1 MNFSSATANK
11 HMFFFSFFCLDLLW
25 AAYIDLDYSGGKG
38 GEYQFYDRHEQKWD
52 TTLCKAANG
61 RCAKMDCHL
70 KSTRWKIL
78 AFFKEPNYQT
88 WMEQLFN
95 HQGVCLWNNNEYNL
109 MQNYG

>member
-1 MNFSSATANK
+1 
-11 HMFFFSFFCLDLLW
+11 
-25 AAYIDLDYSGGKG
+25 
-38 GEYQFYDRHEQKWD
+38 
-52 TTLCKAANG
+52 
-61 RCAKMDCHL
+61 
-70 KSTRWKIL
+70 L